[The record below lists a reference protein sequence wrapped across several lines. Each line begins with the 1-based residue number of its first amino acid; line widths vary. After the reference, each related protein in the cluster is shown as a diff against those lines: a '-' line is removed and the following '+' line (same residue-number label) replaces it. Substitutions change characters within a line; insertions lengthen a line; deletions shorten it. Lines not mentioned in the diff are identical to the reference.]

1 MDDYFLKIYC
11 AAALMLAFKIREY
24 DHYRMK
30 PIIMSYFH
38 CAPRKE
44 FGKIMNDQVY
54 SNIKNKVWKF
64 EIEHNVAF
72 KDNQQTPTINYS

>member
-1 MDDYFLKIYC
+1 MICLFFYFFWKIYC

-54 SNIKNKVWKF
+54 SNIKNKVRKENIILLF
-64 EIEHNVAF
+64 I
-72 KDNQQTPTINYS
+72 IILII